1 MSVQIAS
8 LQPDQLERN
17 YVCRYDHKSIAMPR
31 GNSANPLTCKPQGR
45 QPLCKPCRQ
54 KKGSNCTYV
63 VGEVSRRS
71 VLPTKEIKSLWLDPS
86 VFKNHGHEIKELPLS
101 PLRNWPVEKKKRAEK
116 KARVDMQEEN
126 QAGEPYCALSSD
138 DATKPVHFFQCR
150 CNTRRR
156 SRLRRRCCNF
166 LTTHRP
172 RPKLR
177 AELNVRAPLPE
188 HLLGTTTITLPTRA
202 SERRG
207 IRRQASPRHLRWEPC
222 SRRWCINAG
231 S

>member
-1 MSVQIAS
+1 MPRTSDRQLAPWARTAPEAASKAGCGVAGSWRSPAQERRQDMSVQIAS

-54 KKGSNCTYV
+54 KKGSNCTYL

-101 PLRNWPVEKKKRAEK
+101 PLRNRLKRRRPVLTGRKKTKQVSHIAPFPP
-116 KARVDMQEEN
+116 MTPLN
-126 QAGEPYCALSSD
+126 QCISSSADATYAGEADCEGGA
-138 DATKPVHFFQCR
+138 AT
-150 CNTRRR
+150 
-156 SRLRRRCCNF
+156 S
-166 LTTHRP
+166 
-172 RPKLR
+172 
-177 AELNVRAPLPE
+177 
-188 HLLGTTTITLPTRA
+188 
-202 SERRG
+202 
-207 IRRQASPRHLRWEPC
+207 
-222 SRRWCINAG
+222 
-231 S
+231 